1 MADRI
6 SHRSGSGG
14 AGACSGCIIHDFSMA
29 DPFLHAAYAGDRQI
43 SDDIAPCGEYISDL
57 RNNVIETV
65 FYAAPGRNRD
75 AADVYYPENT
85 SERADRKAGKRV
97 IYPGVDGLEGSA
109 GGDSGFTGVV
119 CGILDRWAEAV

>member
-1 MADRI
+1 
-6 SHRSGSGG
+6 
-14 AGACSGCIIHDFSMA
+14 MA

-75 AADVYYPENT
+75 AADVYYSENT